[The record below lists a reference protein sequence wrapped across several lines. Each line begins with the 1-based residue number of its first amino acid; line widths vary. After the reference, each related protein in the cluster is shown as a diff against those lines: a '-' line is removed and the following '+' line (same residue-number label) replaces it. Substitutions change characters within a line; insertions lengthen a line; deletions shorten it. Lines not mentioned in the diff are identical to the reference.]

1 MCPVLCRYIS
11 RLSLLTGDGCGLGTE
26 RVMEKWYMSAKR
38 ADFQAIS
45 KKFGIDPV
53 IARVMRNR
61 GIVGD
66 EAIRMY
72 LYGDLSDLNDPFL
85 FKDMDKAVKIIREK
99 IRERQYIR
107 VIGDYDIDGIMSSY
121 ILRRGLTELG
131 GYVDIKIPD
140 RVTDGYG
147 INEKLIREAKA
158 DGVDTIITCD
168 NGISAGRQIALGKEL
183 GMTMI
188 VTDHHEVLEL
198 PEACDCVIDAKQKDC
213 PYPYKELCGAGVAW
227 KLILALGGDP
237 EYKMLP
243 YAAFATVGDIVD
255 LTGEN
260 RILVKEGLAR
270 MKDADSLGFR
280 KLAAECGV
288 DLRTMDAYHIGFVMG
303 PCLNASG
310 RLDTAMRAARL
321 LETSDVLEAERLA
334 HELKELNDSRKSLT
348 EIGVEQAV
356 AFVEESGMAKD
367 KIFVI
372 YQPELHESLAGIVA
386 GRIRER
392 YAHPVFVLTRGEEGI
407 KGSGRSVEAYHMFE
421 GLCGVKD
428 LLTKFGGHPM
438 AAGLTLPE
446 ENIEAFR
453 KRLNEQCTLPDEE
466 FCEKIVVD
474 VPMPVGYVT
483 EELVSELSLLAPF
496 GKANEK
502 PVFAEKNAVITSP
515 RIVGRNRNVL
525 KARVTSSL
533 ESGYGVQGPVEMV
546 SFHDTEALMERISR
560 DPRMTI
566 AYYPR
571 INEYLGRKTLQIV
584 VSHWN

>member
-1 MCPVLCRYIS
+1 
-11 RLSLLTGDGCGLGTE
+11 
-26 RVMEKWYMSAKR
+26 MEKWYMSAKR
-38 ADFQAIS
+38 ADFMAIGR
-45 KKFGIDPV
+45 KFGIDPV
-53 IARVMRNR
+53 IARVIRNR

-66 EAIRMY
+66 DAIRMF
-72 LYGDLSDLNDPFL
+72 LYGDLSDLHDPFL
-85 FKDMDKAVKIIREK
+85 FKEMDKAVKIIREK
-99 IRERQYIR
+99 IREGAHIR
-107 VIGDYDIDGIMSSY
+107 IIGDYDIDGIMSSY
-121 ILRRGLTELG
+121 ILRRGLKELG
-131 GYVDIKIPD
+131 GNADVKIPD

-147 INEKLIREAKA
+147 INEKLIREAKT

-168 NGISAGRQIALGKEL
+168 NGISAGPQIALGKEL

-188 VTDHHEVLEL
+188 VTDHHEVLTL
-198 PEACDCVIDAKQKDC
+198 PEAADCVIDAKQKDC

-237 EYKMLP
+237 DYRMLP

-260 RILVKEGLAR
+260 RILVKEGLSR

-280 KLAAECGV
+280 TLAAECGV
-288 DLRTMDAYHIGFVMG
+288 DLGAMNVYHIGFVMG

-321 LETSDVLEAERLA
+321 LETEDALEAERLA

-356 AFVEESGMAKD
+356 SYVEESGTVHD

-372 YQPELHESLAGIVA
+372 YQPDLHESLAGIVA

-407 KGSGRSVEAYHMFE
+407 KGSGRSTEAYHMFE

-453 KRLNEQCTLPDEE
+453 RGLNEQCTLSGDD
-466 FCEKIVVD
+466 FCEKITVD

-483 EELVSELSLLAPF
+483 EELVSQLELLAPF

-502 PVFAEKNAVITSP
+502 PVFAERNAVVTSP
-515 RIVGRNRNVL
+515 RIMGKKRNVL
-525 KARVTSSL
+525 KARVISSR
-533 ESGYGVQGPVEMV
+533 ESGYGMHSSQEMI
-546 SFHDTEALMERISR
+546 SFRNVDALMERISR
-560 DPRMTI
+560 DPCMTI

-571 INEYLGRKTLQIV
+571 INEYLGRKTIQIE
-584 VSHWN
+584 VSHWI

>member
-1 MCPVLCRYIS
+1 
-11 RLSLLTGDGCGLGTE
+11 
-26 RVMEKWYMSAKR
+26 MEKWYMSAKR
-38 ADFQAIS
+38 ADFMAIGR
-45 KKFGIDPV
+45 KFGIDPV
-53 IARVMRNR
+53 IARVIRNR

-66 EAIRMY
+66 DAIRMF
-72 LYGDLSDLNDPFL
+72 LYGDLSDLHDPFL
-85 FKDMDKAVKIIREK
+85 FKEMDKAVKIIREK
-99 IRERQYIR
+99 IREGAHIR
-107 VIGDYDIDGIMSSY
+107 IIGDYDIDGIMSSY
-121 ILRRGLTELG
+121 ILRRGLKELG
-131 GYVDIKIPD
+131 GNADVKIPD

-147 INEKLIREAKA
+147 INEKLIREAKT

-168 NGISAGRQIALGKEL
+168 NGISAGPQIALGKEL

-188 VTDHHEVLEL
+188 VTDHHEVLTL
-198 PEACDCVIDAKQKDC
+198 PEAADCVIDAKQKDC

-237 EYKMLP
+237 DHRMLP

-260 RILVKEGLAR
+260 RILVKEGLSR

-280 KLAAECGV
+280 TLAAECGV
-288 DLRTMDAYHIGFVMG
+288 DLGAMNVYHIGFVMG

-321 LETSDVLEAERLA
+321 LETEDALEAERLA

-356 AFVEESGMAKD
+356 AFVEESGIVND

-407 KGSGRSVEAYHMFE
+407 KGSGRSTEAYHMFE

-453 KRLNEQCTLPDEE
+453 RGLNEQCTLSEDD
-466 FCEKIVVD
+466 FCEKITVD

-483 EELVSELSLLAPF
+483 EELVSQLDLLAPF

-502 PVFAEKNAVITSP
+502 PVFAERNAVVTSP
-515 RIVGRNRNVL
+515 RIMGKKRNVL
-525 KARVTSSL
+525 KARVISSR
-533 ESGYGVQGPVEMV
+533 ESGYGMHSSQEMI
-546 SFHDTEALMERISR
+546 SFRNVDALMERISR
-560 DPRMTI
+560 DPCMTI

-571 INEYLGRKTLQIV
+571 INEYLGRKTIQIE
-584 VSHWN
+584 VSHWI

>member
-1 MCPVLCRYIS
+1 
-11 RLSLLTGDGCGLGTE
+11 
-26 RVMEKWYMSAKR
+26 MEKWYMSAKR
-38 ADFQAIS
+38 ADFMEIGR
-45 KKFGIDPV
+45 KFGIDPV
-53 IARVMRNR
+53 IARVIRNR
-61 GIVGD
+61 GIVGED
-66 EAIRMY
+66 AIRMF
-72 LYGDLSDLNDPFL
+72 LYGDLSDLHDPFL

-99 IRERQYIR
+99 IREGAHIR
-107 VIGDYDIDGIMSSY
+107 IIGDYDIDGIMSSY
-121 ILRRGLTELG
+121 ILRRGLKELG
-131 GYVDIKIPD
+131 GNADVKIPD

-168 NGISAGRQIALGKEL
+168 NGISAGPQIALGKEL

-188 VTDHHEVLEL
+188 VTDHHEVLTL
-198 PEACDCVIDAKQKDC
+198 PEAADCVIDAKQKDC

-237 EYKMLP
+237 DHRMLP

-260 RILVKEGLAR
+260 RILVKEGLSR

-280 KLAAECGV
+280 TLAAECGV
-288 DLRTMDAYHIGFVMG
+288 DLGAMNVYHIGFVMG

-321 LETSDVLEAERLA
+321 LETEDALEAERLA

-356 AFVEESGMAKD
+356 AFVEESGIVND

-407 KGSGRSVEAYHMFE
+407 KGSGRSTEAYHMFE

-453 KRLNEQCTLPDEE
+453 RGLNEQCTLSGDD
-466 FCEKIVVD
+466 FCEKITVD

-483 EELVSELSLLAPF
+483 EELVSQLELLAPF

-502 PVFAEKNAVITSP
+502 PVFAERNAVVTSP
-515 RIVGRNRNVL
+515 RIMGKKRNVL
-525 KARVTSSL
+525 KARVTSSR
-533 ESGYGVQGPVEMV
+533 ESGYGMHSSQEMI
-546 SFHDTEALMERISR
+546 SFRNVDALMERISR
-560 DPRMTI
+560 DPCMTI
-566 AYYPR
+566 ASYPR
-571 INEYLGRKTLQIV
+571 INEYLGRKTIQIE
-584 VSHWN
+584 VSHWI

>member
-1 MCPVLCRYIS
+1 
-11 RLSLLTGDGCGLGTE
+11 
-26 RVMEKWYMSAKR
+26 MEKWVMSAKR

-45 KKFGIDPV
+45 RKFGIDPV

-66 EAIRMY
+66 EEIRMF
-72 LYGDLSDLNDPFL
+72 LHGSLQDLHDPFL
-85 FKDMDKAVKIIREK
+85 FKGMEKAVKIIGKK
-99 IRERQYIR
+99 IREGQKIR
-107 VIGDYDIDGIMSSY
+107 IIGDYDIDGIMSSY
-121 ILRRGLTELG
+121 ILRRGITELG
-131 GYVDIKIPD
+131 GMADIRIPD

-168 NGISAGRQIALGKEL
+168 NGISAGPQIAVGKEL
-183 GMTMI
+183 GMTII
-188 VTDHHEVLEL
+188 VTDHHEVLAL
-198 PEACDCVIDAKQKDC
+198 PEAADCVIDAKQEGC

-237 EYKMLP
+237 EYRMLP

-270 MKDADSLGFR
+270 MKDVDSLGFR
-280 KLAAECGV
+280 MLARECGV
-288 DLRTMDAYHIGFVMG
+288 DLGAMEAYHIGFIMG

-321 LETSDVLEAERLA
+321 LQTEDASEAEQLA

-348 EIGVEQAV
+348 EIGVEEAC
-356 AFVEESGMAKD
+356 ACVEESGMLSD

-372 YQPELHESLAGIVA
+372 YMPELHESLAGIVA

-392 YAHPVFVLTRGEEGI
+392 YAHPVIVLTRGEEGI
-407 KGSGRSVEAYHMFE
+407 KGSGRSTEAYHMFE

-446 ENIEAFR
+446 ENIDIFR
-453 KRLNEQCTLPDEE
+453 RRLNEQCTLSEE
-466 FCEKIVVD
+466 DFCEKIVVD

-483 EELVSELSLLAPF
+483 EELISELELLAPF

-515 RIVGRNRNVL
+515 RIIGKNRNVL
-525 KARVTSSL
+525 KARAASSA
-533 ESGYGVQGPVEMV
+533 ESGYGMHGAVEML
-546 SFHDTEALMERISR
+546 SFREAEALMERISR
-560 DPRMTI
+560 DPRVTI

-571 INEYLGRKTLQIV
+571 INEYMGRKTIQIV

>member
-1 MCPVLCRYIS
+1 
-11 RLSLLTGDGCGLGTE
+11 
-26 RVMEKWYMSAKR
+26 MEKWYMSAKR
-38 ADFQAIS
+38 ADFMEIGR
-45 KKFGIDPV
+45 KFGIDPV
-53 IARVMRNR
+53 IARVIRNR
-61 GIVGD
+61 GIVGED
-66 EAIRMY
+66 AIRMF
-72 LYGDLSDLNDPFL
+72 LYGDLSDLHDPFL

-99 IRERQYIR
+99 IREGAHIR
-107 VIGDYDIDGIMSSY
+107 IIGDYDIDGIMSSY
-121 ILRRGLTELG
+121 ILRRGLKELG
-131 GYVDIKIPD
+131 GNADVKIPD

-168 NGISAGRQIALGKEL
+168 NGISAGPQIALGKEL

-188 VTDHHEVLEL
+188 VTDHHEVLTL
-198 PEACDCVIDAKQKDC
+198 PEAADCVIDAKQKDC

-237 EYKMLP
+237 DHRMLP

-260 RILVKEGLAR
+260 RILVKEGLSR

-280 KLAAECGV
+280 TLAAECGV
-288 DLRTMDAYHIGFVMG
+288 DLGAMNVYHIGFVMG

-321 LETSDVLEAERLA
+321 LETEDALEAERLA

-356 AFVEESGMAKD
+356 AFVEESGIVND
-367 KIFVI
+367 RIFVI

-407 KGSGRSVEAYHMFE
+407 KGSGRSTEAYHMFE

-453 KRLNEQCTLPDEE
+453 RGLNEQCTLSGDD
-466 FCEKIVVD
+466 FCEKITVD

-483 EELVSELSLLAPF
+483 EELVSQLDLLAPF

-502 PVFAEKNAVITSP
+502 PVFAERNAVITSP
-515 RIVGRNRNVL
+515 RIMGKKRNVL
-525 KARVTSSL
+525 KARVTSSR
-533 ESGYGVQGPVEMV
+533 ESGYGMHGSQEMI
-546 SFHDTEALMERISR
+546 SFRNVDALMERISR
-560 DPRMTI
+560 NPCMTI

-571 INEYLGRKTLQIV
+571 INEYLGRKTIQIE
-584 VSHWN
+584 VSHWI

>member
-1 MCPVLCRYIS
+1 
-11 RLSLLTGDGCGLGTE
+11 
-26 RVMEKWYMSAKR
+26 MEKWYMSAKR
-38 ADFQAIS
+38 ADFMAIGR
-45 KKFGIDPV
+45 KFGIDPV
-53 IARVMRNR
+53 IARVIRNR

-66 EAIRMY
+66 DAIRMF
-72 LYGDLSDLNDPFL
+72 LYGDLSDLHDPFL
-85 FKDMDKAVKIIREK
+85 FKEMDKAVKIIREK
-99 IRERQYIR
+99 IREGAHIR
-107 VIGDYDIDGIMSSY
+107 IIGDYDIDGIMSSY
-121 ILRRGLTELG
+121 ILRRGLKELG
-131 GYVDIKIPD
+131 GNADVKIPD

-168 NGISAGRQIALGKEL
+168 NGISAGPQIALGKEL

-188 VTDHHEVLEL
+188 VTDHHEVLTL
-198 PEACDCVIDAKQKDC
+198 PEAADCVIDAKQKDC

-237 EYKMLP
+237 DYRMLP

-260 RILVKEGLAR
+260 RILVKEGLSR

-280 KLAAECGV
+280 TLAAECGV
-288 DLRTMDAYHIGFVMG
+288 DLGAMNVYHIGFVMG

-321 LETSDVLEAERLA
+321 LETEDALEAERLA

-356 AFVEESGMAKD
+356 SYVEESGTVHD

-372 YQPELHESLAGIVA
+372 YQPDLHESLAGIVA

-407 KGSGRSVEAYHMFE
+407 KGSGRSTEAYHMFE

-453 KRLNEQCTLPDEE
+453 RGLNEQCTLSEDD
-466 FCEKIVVD
+466 FCEKITVD

-483 EELVSELSLLAPF
+483 EELVSQLELLAPF

-502 PVFAEKNAVITSP
+502 PVFAERNAVVTSP
-515 RIVGRNRNVL
+515 RIMGKKRNVL
-525 KARVTSSL
+525 TARVISSR
-533 ESGYGVQGPVEMV
+533 ESGYGMHSSQEMI
-546 SFHDTEALMERISR
+546 SFRNVDALMERISR
-560 DPRMTI
+560 DPCMTI

-571 INEYLGRKTLQIV
+571 INDYLGRKTIQIE
-584 VSHWN
+584 VSHWI

>member
-280 KLAAECGV
+280 KLAA
-288 DLRTMDAYHIGFVMG
+288 
-303 PCLNASG
+303 
-310 RLDTAMRAARL
+310 
-321 LETSDVLEAERLA
+321 
-334 HELKELNDSRKSLT
+334 
-348 EIGVEQAV
+348 
-356 AFVEESGMAKD
+356 
-367 KIFVI
+367 
-372 YQPELHESLAGIVA
+372 
-386 GRIRER
+386 
-392 YAHPVFVLTRGEEGI
+392 
-407 KGSGRSVEAYHMFE
+407 
-421 GLCGVKD
+421 
-428 LLTKFGGHPM
+428 
-438 AAGLTLPE
+438 
-446 ENIEAFR
+446 
-453 KRLNEQCTLPDEE
+453 
-466 FCEKIVVD
+466 
-474 VPMPVGYVT
+474 
-483 EELVSELSLLAPF
+483 
-496 GKANEK
+496 
-502 PVFAEKNAVITSP
+502 
-515 RIVGRNRNVL
+515 
-525 KARVTSSL
+525 
-533 ESGYGVQGPVEMV
+533 
-546 SFHDTEALMERISR
+546 
-560 DPRMTI
+560 
-566 AYYPR
+566 
-571 INEYLGRKTLQIV
+571 
-584 VSHWN
+584 

>member
-1 MCPVLCRYIS
+1 
-11 RLSLLTGDGCGLGTE
+11 
-26 RVMEKWYMSAKR
+26 MEKWYMSAKR
-38 ADFQAIS
+38 ADFMEIGR
-45 KKFGIDPV
+45 KFGIDPV
-53 IARVMRNR
+53 IARVIRNR
-61 GIVGD
+61 GIVGED
-66 EAIRMY
+66 AIRMF
-72 LYGDLSDLNDPFL
+72 LYGDLSDLHDPFL

-99 IRERQYIR
+99 IREGAHIR
-107 VIGDYDIDGIMSSY
+107 IIGDYDIDGIMSSY
-121 ILRRGLTELG
+121 ILRRGLKELG
-131 GYVDIKIPD
+131 GNADVKIPD

-168 NGISAGRQIALGKEL
+168 NGISAGPQIALGKEL

-188 VTDHHEVLEL
+188 VTDHHEVLTL
-198 PEACDCVIDAKQKDC
+198 PEAADCVIDAKQKDC

-237 EYKMLP
+237 DYRMLP

-260 RILVKEGLAR
+260 RILVKEGLSR

-280 KLAAECGV
+280 TLAAECGV
-288 DLRTMDAYHIGFVMG
+288 DLGAMNVYHIGFVMG

-321 LETSDVLEAERLA
+321 LETEDALEAERLA

-356 AFVEESGMAKD
+356 SYVEESGTVHD

-372 YQPELHESLAGIVA
+372 YQPDLHESLAGIVA

-407 KGSGRSVEAYHMFE
+407 KGSGRSTEAYHMFE

-453 KRLNEQCTLPDEE
+453 RGLNEQCTLSEDD
-466 FCEKIVVD
+466 FCEKITVD

-483 EELVSELSLLAPF
+483 EELVSQLELLAPF

-502 PVFAEKNAVITSP
+502 PVFAERNAVVTSP
-515 RIVGRNRNVL
+515 RIMGKKRNVL
-525 KARVTSSL
+525 KARVISSR
-533 ESGYGVQGPVEMV
+533 ESGYGMHSSQEMI
-546 SFHDTEALMERISR
+546 SFRNVDALMERISR
-560 DPRMTI
+560 DPCMTI

-571 INEYLGRKTLQIV
+571 INEYLGRKTIQIE
-584 VSHWN
+584 VSHWI